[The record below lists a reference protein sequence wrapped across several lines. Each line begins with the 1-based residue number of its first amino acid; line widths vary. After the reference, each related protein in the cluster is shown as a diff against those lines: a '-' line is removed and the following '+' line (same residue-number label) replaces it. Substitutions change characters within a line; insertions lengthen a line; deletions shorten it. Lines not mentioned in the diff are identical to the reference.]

1 MIIHIDN
8 TYIKEYE
15 KDTVINDLCQGK
27 RLNLVVKNM
36 FSLSGPKPSW
46 YLLKI
51 VQRIKGL
58 WSVIVNIKEE
68 IFHLICKLQFEF
80 LHFLRPFKGLES
92 FKQQIL

>member
-27 RLNLVVKNM
+27 RLNLVVKKNI
-36 FSLSGPKPSW
+36 FSVSGPKPSW

-51 VQRIKGL
+51 V
-58 WSVIVNIKEE
+58 
-68 IFHLICKLQFEF
+68 
-80 LHFLRPFKGLES
+80 
-92 FKQQIL
+92 

>member
-27 RLNLVVKNM
+27 RLNLVVKKKKI
-36 FSLSGPKPSW
+36 SLSGPKPSW

-51 VQRIKGL
+51 V
-58 WSVIVNIKEE
+58 
-68 IFHLICKLQFEF
+68 
-80 LHFLRPFKGLES
+80 
-92 FKQQIL
+92 

>member
-8 TYIKEYE
+8 TYTDIKEYE

-27 RLNLVVKNM
+27 RLNLVVKKNI

-51 VQRIKGL
+51 V
-58 WSVIVNIKEE
+58 
-68 IFHLICKLQFEF
+68 
-80 LHFLRPFKGLES
+80 
-92 FKQQIL
+92 